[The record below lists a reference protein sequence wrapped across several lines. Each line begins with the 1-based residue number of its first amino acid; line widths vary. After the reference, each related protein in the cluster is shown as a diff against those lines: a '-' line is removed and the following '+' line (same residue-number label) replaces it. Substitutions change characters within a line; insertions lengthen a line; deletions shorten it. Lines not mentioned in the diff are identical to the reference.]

1 MNERTTRIVLA
12 LSLVLNVF
20 AVGAAAGGAYVWW
33 HLGANARSAAQGLA
47 TAAQDLGSG
56 QQEILQQALADARR
70 QARPDAQAARASRI
84 DVAGLLGEP
93 TLDRA
98 AIDAALAATRDAD
111 MKVRG
116 RVEGAVVDF
125 AAGLNAGDRARL
137 VDALAARGQMLRRAA
152 KN

>member
-1 MNERTTRIVLA
+1 MNERATRVVLA
-12 LSLVLNVF
+12 FSLVLNVF

-33 HLGANARSAAQGLA
+33 QLGAKAPAQGLA
-47 TAAQDLGSG
+47 TVAQELGPERQDALQKAFAA
-56 QQEILQQALADARR
+56 ARK
-70 QARPDAQAARASRI
+70 QARPDAQAARSSRI
-84 DVAGLLGEP
+84 EVARLLGEP

-116 RVEGAVVDF
+116 IVEAAVVDF
-125 AAGLNAGDRARL
+125 AAGLNAGDRAKL
-137 VDALAARGQMLRRAA
+137 VDGLASRGQMLRRPA